1 MGLLI
6 FYVTNVEYVTC
17 YANESLPFRGPR
29 KSLILGWVL
38 GDLEGL
44 LFSPLRGRQKGSRR
58 QRGAYYLVSVGES
71 KEQGKEDMSGL
82 HMRDGFN
89 IKDRVPMGYS
99 VFAICNEVY

>member
-1 MGLLI
+1 M
-6 FYVTNVEYVTC
+6 
-17 YANESLPFRGPR
+17 
-29 KSLILGWVL
+29 
-38 GDLEGL
+38 
-44 LFSPLRGRQKGSRR
+44 
-58 QRGAYYLVSVGES
+58 VSMGES